1 MRPRAIRESPLRAY
15 DRVNNNLSYYITLF
29 VKNQIHN
36 LSAAGQTAKRGEY
49 MERSMYPGRMTDENI
64 RRIFEGAADFNVRKL
79 QCGEF
84 VLYAYA
90 IDGLTSGA
98 DQSEYIIKPIMEE
111 LAGNTID
118 ALYQKALL
126 GGVVNAVARP
136 CEDLNGVA
144 SFLVNGFC
152 VVLFPGAGA
161 IAFEVKTG
169 EKRSL
174 TGPELEHTTKG
185 PKDAFVETVRTN
197 TSLIRRHLRTPD
209 LRLYET
215 TVGRRSLTNVT
226 VVWIDGITNPEF
238 VKRMVHRLG
247 EIDVDALINPSA
259 VEEYITGSR
268 KTPFPLLQYTERTD
282 RFCNGLLRG
291 RVGVFVDGL
300 PLGYLAPVDI
310 GYLMDSP
317 EDLARDYL
325 SASWVRILRYG
336 ALLLSL
342 LLPALYIAFM
352 EFHPYW
358 IPDELYGVIQNSKQS
373 VPFSSVWEVLGMLIA
388 FELLQESGVHLPQS
402 IGQSVSI
409 IGGIVVGTAGVEAG
423 LISPIA
429 LIMVSIAGVCG
440 FVLPN
445 RDLASAVRICRFV
458 LAVAGSVAGLWGV
471 TTGMAFLLLHLV
483 GQRSLGVRYIRLFE
497 PSILRKRLVENK
509 TRDACLNPLD
519 KRKQE

>member
-1 MRPRAIRESPLRAY
+1 MEKPTPRPNP
-15 DRVNNNLSYYITLF
+15 
-29 VKNQIHN
+29 
-36 LSAAGQTAKRGEY
+36 
-49 MERSMYPGRMTDENI
+49 MYPGTMTDENI
-64 RRIFEGAADFNVRKL
+64 RRIFAGAGDFNIRELK
-79 QCGEF
+79 CGEF

-90 IDGLTSGA
+90 IDGLISSDSA
-98 DQSEYIIKPIMEE
+98 SEYIIQPIVEQ
-111 LAGNTID
+111 LAGD
-118 ALYQKALL
+118 SMKALYEKSLY
-126 GGVVNAVARP
+126 GVVVNSVAKP
-136 CEDLNGVA
+136 CQNLDDVA
-144 SFLVNGFC
+144 TFLVNGFC

-174 TGPELEHTTKG
+174 SGPELEHTTKG

-197 TSLIRRHLRTPD
+197 TSLVRRHLRTPD

-238 VKRMVHRLG
+238 VDRMKVRLDT
-247 EIDVDALINPSA
+247 IDIDGLITPSA

-291 RVGVFVDGL
+291 RVGLFVDGL

-317 EDLARDYL
+317 EDLARDYI
-325 SASWVRILRYG
+325 SASWVRMLRYG
-336 ALLLSL
+336 ALLLGL
-342 LLPALYIAFM
+342 LLPAAYIAFTM
-352 EFHPYW
+352 HHPNW
-358 IPDELYGVIQNSKQS
+358 IPTALAGVIQQNK
-373 VPFSSVWEVLGMLIA
+373 VAFSPVWEVLGLLLA
-388 FELLQESGVHLPQS
+388 FELLQESGIHLPQS

-423 LISPIA
+423 LISSMA
-429 LIMVSIAGVCG
+429 LIVVSIAGVCG

-445 RDLASAVRICRFV
+445 RDLAAAIRFCRFL
-458 LAVAGSVAGLWGV
+458 LAIAGAAAGLWSLGLGCAV
-471 TTGMAFLLLHLV
+471 LIAHLAH
-483 GQRSLGVRYIRLFE
+483 QKSLGVRYIAPFAGGPVRTL
-497 PSILRKRLVENK
+497 LVKNK
-509 TRDACLNPLD
+509 FRDRILNPVD
-519 KRKQE
+519 RRKQR